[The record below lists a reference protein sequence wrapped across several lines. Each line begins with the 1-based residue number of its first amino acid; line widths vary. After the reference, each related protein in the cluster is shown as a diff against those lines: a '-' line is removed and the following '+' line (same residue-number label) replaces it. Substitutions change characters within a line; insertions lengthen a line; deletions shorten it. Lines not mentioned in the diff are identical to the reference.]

1 MTNLQQIAPRP
12 QQNAPTKGKPRGK
25 PWLKGQSGN
34 PQGGRIRSRR
44 IDALYADLAADLG
57 GASTL
62 TAVQN
67 TLVRQAAR
75 MLARAER
82 ERDAEHCVRLTNC
95 ASRLLASLRNGRR
108 KPAAPSLEA
117 HLDKLAREHAGD
129 VVVDDEAD
137 APLDAESEAVA

>member
-1 MTNLQQIAPRP
+1 MNQQRQAANTHRK
-12 QQNAPTKGKPRGK
+12 APRGK
-25 PWLKGQSGN
+25 PWPPGTSGN
-34 PQGGRIRSRR
+34 PEGGRIRSRR
-44 IDALYADLAADLG
+44 IDALYTDLAADLG

-82 ERDAEHCVRLTNC
+82 ERNAEHVVRLTNC

-108 KPAAPSLEA
+108 KPAEPGLRFDEHIAR
-117 HLDKLAREHAGD
+117 LAREHAGD
-129 VVVDDEAD
+129 VVVDDED